1 MSNSYKLTGR
11 EIRRGDFVIENPLG
25 DSLLFEHKVFGVFG
39 EEDGYNICLSCY
51 GNPDEI
57 FFNGVET
64 VNTDKNDDYINVY
77 INCNFDCTE
86 VDDHLTVVYYHYNP
100 ETKEDECCDYVR
112 ELNEKEQLIIK
123 ELILAAQIYYL
134 NTKLSVCTRK
144 LSFMK

>member
-11 EIRRGDFVIENPLG
+11 EIRKGDFIIEDPLG
-25 DSLLFEHKVFGVFG
+25 DSLLFDSKTFG
-39 EEDGYNICLSCY
+39 EDVGYNVCLSCY

-64 VNTDKNDDYINVY
+64 VNTDRNDDYINVY

-86 VDDHLTVVYYHYNP
+86 VEDHLSVILYHYNP
-100 ETKEDECCDYVR
+100 ETKKDECCDYIR

-123 ELILAAQIYYL
+123 ELILGAQIYYL
-134 NTKLSVCTRK
+134 NTKLSVCARK
-144 LSFMK
+144 LNLMD

>member
-11 EIRRGDFVIENPLG
+11 EIRKGDFIIEDPLG
-25 DSLLFEHKVFGVFG
+25 DSFLFDSRVFG
-39 EEDGYNICLSCY
+39 EDVGYNVYLSCY

-100 ETKEDECCDYVR
+100 ETKEDECCDYIR

-134 NTKLSVCTRK
+134 NTKLSVCARK
-144 LSFMK
+144 LNLMD